1 MKKLI
6 LATLACL
13 MAVFMYAQKS
23 DGIVYWSYGA
33 GYQFDFDLDGKIDL
47 TVPTQTKDLQISEVF
62 VYDANGDGYFDLC
75 EVDRSCSVDQ
85 LIHWRFYYNDG
96 NNNFIDPQEVVY
108 GMAVGDKALSADFNG
123 DGVGDVAIRRDNEYG
138 LWWLMHFMAMA
149 PDVNLAFGITE
160 SDYLLAGDM
169 NNDGQADVVLYDK
182 GNWLCSFTPSATE
195 YKTPD
200 FANQD
205 IANMQFGTKN
215 DIPLLLDFNGDGYD
229 DMAICSVNDE
239 EVNVNLRNPATKPE
253 NNGYSKSG
261 RGSFDETFFMPA
273 GIKPTCVRGVKLGK
287 GSGTGVSTE
296 KQEEAVSVYPV
307 IVEKDASFAV
317 KTNSDNNRISV
328 YNVTGQL
335 VRTIV
340 AGPTT
345 DIPVDGWS
353 SGHYFVRVECGNNV
367 VTKKLIIK

>member
-1 MKKLI
+1 
-6 LATLACL
+6 
-13 MAVFMYAQKS
+13 
-23 DGIVYWSYGA
+23 
-33 GYQFDFDLDGKIDL
+33 
-47 TVPTQTKDLQISEVF
+47 
-62 VYDANGDGYFDLC
+62 
-75 EVDRSCSVDQ
+75 
-85 LIHWRFYYNDG
+85 
-96 NNNFIDPQEVVY
+96 
-108 GMAVGDKALSADFNG
+108 
-123 DGVGDVAIRRDNEYG
+123 
-138 LWWLMHFMAMA
+138 
-149 PDVNLAFGITE
+149 
-160 SDYLLAGDM
+160 
-169 NNDGQADVVLYDK
+169 
-182 GNWLCSFTPSATE
+182 
-195 YKTPD
+195 
-200 FANQD
+200 
-205 IANMQFGTKN
+205 MQFGTKN

-287 GSGTGVSTE
+287 GSGTGVSTQ

-317 KTNSDNNRISV
+317 KTNADNNRISV

-340 AGPTT
+340 AGHTT

>member
-1 MKKLI
+1 MELAALALLVCIGQIIAPAKDDVEFRHRIMNPLTEDEFQQLI
-6 LATLACL
+6 APWIDMFYLNHAEHP
-13 MAVFMYAQKS
+13 FM
-23 DGIVYWSYGA
+23 
-33 GYQFDFDLDGKIDL
+33 
-47 TVPTQTKDLQISEVF
+47 QTKGVKANDVTPMEKLLAGVSGATNCAF
-62 VYDANGDGYFDLC
+62 VNQPGQGEALC
-75 EVDRSCSVDQ
+75 GGCTA
-85 LIHWRFYYNDG
+85 I
-96 NNNFIDPQEVVY
+96 
-108 GMAVGDKALSADFNG
+108 ALFNQ
-123 DGVGDVAIRRDNEYG
+123 
-138 LWWLMHFMAMA
+138 A

-205 IANMQFGTKN
+205 ITNMQFGTKN